1 MSTKSTPASSSP
13 RWKYLLKRSWPA
25 IRVALSIALL
35 WLATSGIDWEALFAS
50 EMQIEPLWFV
60 AAAFCLTG
68 AFLCG
73 GLRWGLLMRS
83 VGFEGSIAGYISLYV
98 AGGLINQGLPSTL
111 GGDSYRAI
119 TGSHLKRSGA
129 LASSAS
135 EEKKLDTELHQE
147 VNLEQA
153 DPKLRLGFAMT
164 FVDRL
169 IGLAGNN
176 LLGGIGLILG
186 GATLAAWGNQLG
198 YAVIAVMVTSF
209 LIAAIGLAWG
219 PTRGLLQKI
228 LDRFRMGNALPGVRM
243 AFGWPMNVAQALFS
257 IGIHFLNILAL
268 GFCLKAY
275 GAEVPI
281 EALMI
286 GLPALSLLLVLPIS
300 ISGWGLREA
309 TLTSVLALWG
319 VSPSLTVLG
328 SISFGAMTV
337 LCFLPGA
344 YVLLRRK

>member
-1 MSTKSTPASSSP
+1 
-13 RWKYLLKRSWPA
+13 
-25 IRVALSIALL
+25 
-35 WLATSGIDWEALFAS
+35 
-50 EMQIEPLWFV
+50 
-60 AAAFCLTG
+60 
-68 AFLCG
+68 
-73 GLRWGLLMRS
+73 
-83 VGFEGSIAGYISLYV
+83 
-98 AGGLINQGLPSTL
+98 
-111 GGDSYRAI
+111 
-119 TGSHLKRSGA
+119 
-129 LASSAS
+129 
-135 EEKKLDTELHQE
+135 
-147 VNLEQA
+147 
-153 DPKLRLGFAMT
+153 
-164 FVDRL
+164 
-169 IGLAGNN
+169 
-176 LLGGIGLILG
+176 
-186 GATLAAWGNQLG
+186 
-198 YAVIAVMVTSF
+198 
-209 LIAAIGLAWG
+209 
-219 PTRGLLQKI
+219 
-228 LDRFRMGNALPGVRM
+228 MGNALPGVRM

>member
-1 MSTKSTPASSSP
+1 MSAKPTPANAPSG
-13 RWKYLLKRSWPA
+13 WKSLLKRSWPT
-25 IRVALSIALL
+25 IRIVLSIALL
-35 WLATSGIDWEALFAS
+35 WKATSGIDWEALFAS
-50 EMQIEPLWFV
+50 ELQMQPWWFV
-60 AAAFCLTG
+60 AAFFCMTG

-83 VGFEGSIAGYISLYV
+83 VGFQGSILGYISLYF

-119 TGSHLKRSGA
+119 TGSHLKPSGTLSGDA
-129 LASSAS
+129 NEAKVLA
-135 EEKKLDTELHQE
+135 KELH
-147 VNLEQA
+147 EQVDMEHA
-153 DPKLRLGFAMT
+153 NPTLRLSITMT

-169 IGLAGNN
+169 LGLAGNN

-186 GATLAAWGNQLG
+186 GATLASWGNDLG
-198 YAVIAVMVTSF
+198 YAVIAVMLGSGT
-209 LIAAIGLAWG
+209 LLAIALVWS
-219 PTRGLLQKI
+219 PTRALFQGLLN
-228 LDRFRMGNALPGVRM
+228 RFQMGGALPGIQM
-243 AFGWPMNVAQALFS
+243 AFAWPINVAQAVFG
-257 IGIHFLNILAL
+257 IGIHFLTILAL

-275 GAEVPI
+275 GAVVPI

-286 GLPALSLLLVLPIS
+286 GLPALSLLLMLPIS

-328 SISFGAMTV
+328 SISYGAMTV
-337 LCFLPGA
+337 LCVLPGA
-344 YVLLRRK
+344 YALLKRK